1 MIMARTTLKYVCNFG
16 VRRGK
21 SMTDAKYVCH
31 KQMDYKGDEE
41 DIQEAP
47 HKNIENFKH
56 HEQNS
61 LNRHFKSCDDDGGD
75 D

>member
-1 MIMARTTLKYVCNFG
+1 
-16 VRRGK
+16 
-21 SMTDAKYVCH
+21 MTDAKYVCH